1 MRKSWGLLAMLL
13 GLPVIALIASLPA
26 GGASPTDAD
35 MIPPFAHPKGYV
47 APRATGPIKIDGSP
61 DEAAWA
67 VAPWSDAFED
77 IEGNKQP
84 KPRYRTRMKMLW
96 DDEALY
102 IAAELE
108 EPHIWGNLTEHD
120 AVIFADNDFEVF
132 IDPDGDSQLYGE
144 MEMNA
149 RNTTWDLLLTKPY
162 KDGGKAINA
171 WEVTGMKTAVKING
185 TINDPSDTDK
195 GWTLEI
201 KWPWAGLKE
210 LTGATMPPKDGD
222 QWRINFSRVEW
233 DIVVENG
240 KYTKVKNKPENNWV
254 WSPQGVI
261 DMHRPERWGYVQFT
275 TNKDGKAEF
284 RKDPDWGIKDE
295 LHRAYYAQRI
305 HRDKTGKYA
314 ATVAD
319 LGLKN
324 AGPFTVEAGKNVFE
338 ISRSVTEGGKTRTW
352 SINQDARLWLSGN

>member
-1 MRKSWGLLAMLL
+1 MRASTVRLAGIL
-13 GLPVIALIASLPA
+13 GLPLLAVIVSLPA
-26 GGASPTDAD
+26 GGA
-35 MIPPFAHPKGYV
+35 PPAASEMLAAYPHPKGYV
-47 APRATGPIKIDGSP
+47 APRANGIVTIDGVP

-67 VAPWSDAFED
+67 IAPWSDAFED

-96 DDEALY
+96 DDKALY
-102 IAAELE
+102 IAAELDD
-108 EPHIWGNLTEHD
+108 PHVWGHLTEHD

-132 IDPDGDSQLYGE
+132 IDPDGDSQNYGE

-162 KDGGKAINA
+162 KDGGRAINA
-171 WEVTGMKTAVKING
+171 WEVTGMRTAVKVNG
-185 TINDPSDTDK
+185 TINDPRDTDK

-210 LTGATMPPKDGD
+210 LSGVTMPPKDGD

-233 DIVVENG
+233 DILIENG
-240 KYTKVKNKPENNWV
+240 KYVKVKNKPENNWV

-275 TNKDGKAEF
+275 SVRDGKAEF
-284 RKDPDWGIKDE
+284 VKDPDWAVKDE
-295 LHRAYYAQRI
+295 LHRAYYAQRDI
-305 HRDKTGKYA
+305 RAKTGKYA
-314 ATVAD
+314 AKTED
-319 LGLKN
+319 LGLKG
-324 AGPFTVEAGKNVFE
+324 AGPFTVETGRNVFE
-338 ISRSVTEGGKTRTW
+338 MSRPVTEGGKTTRAW
-352 SINQDARLWLSGN
+352 FINQDARLWRE